1 MLLKIIS
8 AEKIEFEGTV
18 EQVTLPSV
26 EGLFQVLNNH
36 AAIIAALTSGTMSW
50 IADGEE
56 QKREIAG
63 GVADV
68 KNNNVN
74 VCLY

>member
-18 EQVTLPSV
+18 EQVTLPGV

-50 IADGEE
+50 ITDGEE
-56 QKREIAG
+56 QKREIAC